1 MSIWDNFIGASV
13 VFKIKT
19 APTNS
24 VFWEKEKTFPLLFIK
39 HKTNPQFTLGV
50 SAGIQQGIGEV
61 ICHYL
66 STLRFIATGLLL
78 DTRLRKPLPQDLK
91 DFFHLHIL
99 DSEQHHCMV
108 QQISHLRSRARL
120 VLILQQCLNQFTCFF
135 TGKYAKGAINKQI
148 LTQRQMNEACNYA
161 KSSLFFFFCH
171 TGCLVSWGK
180 WKKNT
185 VTMLRVIS
193 CIAPATADLWYQI

>member
-1 MSIWDNFIGASV
+1 MRQLYWGLSCLQDQ
-13 VFKIKT
+13 
-19 APTNS
+19 NS
-24 VFWEKEKTFPLLFIK
+24 TLVIQSSRRGEHFRYCSSNTKLFHSSHWELT
-39 HKTNPQFTLGV
+39 
-50 SAGIQQGIGEV
+50 AGIQQGIGEV

-66 STLRFIATGLLL
+66 STLRFIAAGLLR
-78 DTRLRKPLPQDLK
+78 DTRLRKSLPQDLK

-161 KSSLFFFFCH
+161 KSSLFFSSA
-171 TGCLVSWGK
+171 TGCLVS
-180 WKKNT
+180 
-185 VTMLRVIS
+185 
-193 CIAPATADLWYQI
+193 